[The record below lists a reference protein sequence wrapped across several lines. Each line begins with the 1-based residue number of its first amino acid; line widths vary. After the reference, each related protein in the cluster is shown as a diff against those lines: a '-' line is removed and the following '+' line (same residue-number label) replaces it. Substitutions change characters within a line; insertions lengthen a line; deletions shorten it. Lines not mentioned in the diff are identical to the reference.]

1 MNFTESEMTL
11 KTRFDNG
18 GAASAATAHI
28 ALWEDGLVTVD
39 VDWTNYFGV
48 GVSIEDLYF
57 ESMPS
62 EGEIVN
68 AVLDEMERLSD
79 LRDAS
84 VAD

>member
-18 GAASAATAHI
+18 GATSVAIAHL
-28 ALWEDGLVTVD
+28 AVWEDGLVTVD

-48 GVSIEDLYF
+48 GIGVEDLYF

-68 AVLDEMERLSD
+68 AVIDELERL
-79 LRDAS
+79 
-84 VAD
+84 ADMAHD